1 MILPGLAL
9 AAVPL
14 LAAGA
19 AGQEE
24 RFQGQVEVRRLLL
37 DVRVVDR
44 SGRPVPGLG
53 TDDFRVSLD
62 GEDAAIEATEWVPG
76 DRPYADG
83 PDPTAARAAGTMP
96 APPGRLIVY
105 FFQCDL
111 ERSRLT
117 GLMRMSPKAKD
128 LLDTF
133 NDRDRVAV
141 VSFDSHLK
149 LHLDFTADRAA
160 LEKAILPTSLL
171 GDPPPPAASAGPSI
185 ASRFDY
191 QAARKAA
198 LPETGLLVLARAL
211 RDLPG
216 TKTLVLFGWGLG
228 RLCGRAG
235 VRPEQDYE
243 PARRTLVEGRVTV
256 FSLDLTDADYHS
268 LEVGLEW
275 VAEDT
280 GGFYVKTHL
289 HPDVALSRMVSAL
302 EGRYVLTVMV
312 PAGPRGTHTV
322 EITCKRRGTEVMAA
336 RVYTD

>member
-1 MILPGLAL
+1 MTLPCLGLAVL
-9 AAVPL
+9 SL
-14 LAAGA
+14 LATDAVA
-19 AGQEE
+19 QQE
-24 RFQGQVEVRRLLL
+24 RFQGRVEVRRLLL

-44 SGRPVPGLG
+44 SGRPVPDLG
-53 TDDFRVSLD
+53 TADFGVSLD
-62 GEDAAIEATEWVPG
+62 GNEAELEAVEWVPG
-76 DRPYADG
+76 DRPYAEG
-83 PDPTAARAAGTMP
+83 LDPKAAESAGLVP

-128 LLDTF
+128 LLDSI
-133 NDRDRVAV
+133 NERDRVAV

-149 LHLDFTADRAA
+149 LHLDFTGDRAA

-171 GDPPPPAASAGPSI
+171 GDPPPPAPASGPSI

-191 QAARKAA
+191 EAARKAA

-216 TKTLVLFGWGLG
+216 SKTLVLFGWGLG
-228 RLCGRAG
+228 RFGGLGG
-235 VRPEQDYE
+235 VRPEKDYE

-312 PAGPRGTHTV
+312 PVGPRGVHTV
-322 EITCKRRGTEVMAA
+322 EVTCSRRGTEVMAA

>member
-1 MILPGLAL
+1 VILPGLAL
-9 AAVPL
+9 AVAPL
-14 LAAGA
+14 LAADA
-19 AGQEE
+19 AAQQE

-44 SGRPVPGLG
+44 SGKPVPDLG
-53 TDDFRVSLD
+53 KEDFSVSLD
-62 GEDAAIEATEWVPG
+62 GEEAELEAVEWVPG

-83 PDPTAARAAGTMP
+83 PDPTAARSAGIVP
-96 APPGRLIVY
+96 APPGRLVVY

-128 LLDTF
+128 LLDAL
-133 NDRDRVAV
+133 NERDRVAV

-160 LEKAILPTSLL
+160 LENAILPTSLL
-171 GDPPPPAASAGPSI
+171 GNPPPPVPGPSPSI

-191 QAARKAA
+191 RAAREAA

-216 TKTLVLFGWGLG
+216 SKTLILFGWGLG
-228 RLCGRAG
+228 RFCGRAG

-243 PARRTLVEGRVTV
+243 PARRALVEGRVTV

-312 PAGPRGTHTV
+312 PAVPRGTHAV
-322 EITCKRRGTEVMAA
+322 EVRCGRRGTEVMAA

>member
-1 MILPGLAL
+1 MKVVGLTL
-9 AAVPL
+9 AMLSL
-14 LAAGA
+14 LASGA
-19 AGQEE
+19 PAQEE

-53 TDDFRVSLD
+53 TGDFRVSLD
-62 GEDAAIEATEWVPG
+62 GRDAAIEAVEWVPG

-83 PDPTAARAAGTMP
+83 PDPATAHSAGIVS

-111 ERSRLT
+111 ERSRLA
-117 GLMRMSPKAKD
+117 GLMRMSPKARD

-133 NDRDRVAV
+133 NERDRVAV
-141 VSFDSHLK
+141 VSFDSRLK

-171 GDPPPPAASAGPSI
+171 GEPPPPVPGPGASI

-191 QAARKAA
+191 EAARDAA
-198 LPETGLLVLARAL
+198 LPETGLFVLARAL

-216 TKTLVLFGWGLG
+216 SKTLVLFGWGLG

-243 PARRTLVEGRVTV
+243 PARRALVEGRVTV

-302 EGRYVLTVMV
+302 EGRYVLTVLV
-312 PAGPRGTHTV
+312 PTGRRGTHDV
-322 EITCKRRGTEVMAA
+322 EIKCDRRGTEVMAA